1 MHKSKDLLLKVYNK
15 FQQKGIIDQESID
28 YIDSIFLKNSLKVLE
43 VISRGITKVIYKP
56 SNRVIWTVKGENK
69 FLKIRESNRER
80 ALAMLSSIEGIS
92 KSAAE
97 SLMQKF
103 DNKIRYIGKID
114 DPERLM
120 EAERIGKKKAKK
132 LIKEFR
138 NEYIIYPKLYCSC
151 HSYYNNVVI
160 ERSRDF
166 CKHMLAQVIC
176 ESLDNYD
183 GRFLEDNEFKELIKD
198 FNFNN

>member
-1 MHKSKDLLLKVYNK
+1 MQSSKDFLLKVHNK
-15 FQQKGIIDQESID
+15 IQQKGIIDQEIID
-28 YIDSIFLKNSLKVLE
+28 YIDAIFLNNSSKVLE

-69 FLKIRESNRER
+69 FIKIRESNRER

-103 DNKIRYIGKID
+103 EDKIRDIGKID
-114 DPERLM
+114 DPEKLM

-138 NEYIIYPKLYCSC
+138 NEYLIYPKLYCSC

-160 ERSRDF
+160 EGSRRF

-176 ESLDNYD
+176 ESLNKYD
-183 GRFLEDNEFKELIKD
+183 ERILEDNEFKEVIIDSKLKT
-198 FNFNN
+198 

>member
-1 MHKSKDLLLKVYNK
+1 MQSSKDFLLKVSNK
-15 FQQKGIIDQESID
+15 IQQKGIIDQEIIN
-28 YIDSIFLKNSLKVLE
+28 YIDSIFLKNSDKVLE

-92 KSAAE
+92 KDAAE
-97 SLMQKF
+97 SIMQKF
-103 DNKIRYIGKID
+103 EDKIREIGKID
-114 DPERLM
+114 DPEKLM
-120 EAERIGKKKAKK
+120 EAERIGVKKAKK
-132 LIKEFR
+132 LIKVFR
-138 NEYIIYPKLYCSC
+138 NEYLIYPKMYCTC

-160 ERSRDF
+160 ERSRKF

-176 ESLDNYD
+176 ESLNKFDEKILSDND
-183 GRFLEDNEFKELIKD
+183 FKDVIENSKLKT
-198 FNFNN
+198 